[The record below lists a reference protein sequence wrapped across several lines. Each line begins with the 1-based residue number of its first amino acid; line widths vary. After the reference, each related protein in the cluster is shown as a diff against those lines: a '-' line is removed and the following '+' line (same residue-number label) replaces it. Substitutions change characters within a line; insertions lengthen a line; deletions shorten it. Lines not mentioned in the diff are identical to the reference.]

1 MKIKE
6 IDNKITIN
14 KTLEDRKKDVMNW
27 FTIAIQMNIRFLKK
41 YKEENKFNEYIECEK
56 QIASF
61 CEKFRRTCG
70 AIKNEELK
78 GVIKEEINNFFK
90 NINV

>member
-6 IDNKITIN
+6 LDNKITTN
-14 KTLEDRKKDVMNW
+14 KTFEERKKDVMNW
-27 FTIAIQMNIRFLKK
+27 FTIAIKMNIRFLKK
-41 YKEENKFNEYIECEK
+41 YKEENKFYEFIECEK

-61 CEKFRRTCG
+61 CEKFRRTVG

-78 GVIKEEINNFFK
+78 GVIEEEINNSFE